1 MRLPP
6 EFDLHTLEI
15 FVLTVDLGGMTACAG
30 QLRITQSAVS
40 QTINRL
46 EEGIGTP
53 LFDRALRPLGLT
65 PAGRALHKRA
75 AALLASARAVYDEV
89 RESAQQPIDNITV
102 GMAESLAALL
112 TAPLLRQYGSLVGR
126 WRIRAGISLNQQ
138 ADFLAR
144 RCDMLVTGSN
154 RLEKHDG
161 IDHHAVAD
169 DPFVLVFPADY
180 QGSADPAEANARL
193 PFVRYSL
200 DTGMGQ
206 RIESQLTRLKLRVP
220 NVIEV
225 DIIRQQLSTVAMGIG
240 WSISSLLCL
249 AAMPESLPRIRVEP
263 LPRAGFARKIQVVA
277 RTGELGDLPLLTA
290 ELARDILRRE
300 VRLHAQP
307 HWPWIGEGQAEDAN
321 AANSQGAKLRQT
333 SM

>member
-15 FVLTVDLGGMTACAG
+15 FVLAVDLGGMTACAG
-30 QLRITQSAVS
+30 QLRVTQSAVS
-40 QTINRL
+40 QTITRL
-46 EEGIGTP
+46 EEGIGTQ

-65 PAGRALHKRA
+65 PAGRALHRRA
-75 AALLASARAVYDEV
+75 STLLANARAVYDEV
-89 RESAQQPIDNITV
+89 RESAAQPIDNITV
-102 GMAESLAALL
+102 GMAESLATLL
-112 TAPLLRQYGSLVGR
+112 TAPLLRQYGTRVGR

-144 RCDMLVTGSN
+144 RCDMLITGSST
-154 RLEKHDG
+154 LEKHDG
-161 IDHHAVAD
+161 IEHHHVAD

-180 QGSADPAEANARL
+180 QGSADPAEANAQL

-220 NVIEV
+220 HVIEV
-225 DIIRQQLSTVAMGIG
+225 DIIRQQLGIVAMGIG
-240 WSISSLLCL
+240 WSISSRLCL
-249 AAMPESLPRIRVEP
+249 AAMPEIMPRIRVEP
-263 LPRAGFARKIQVVA
+263 LPRAGFSRRIQVVA
-277 RTGELGDLPLLTA
+277 RSGELGDLPQLTA
-290 ELARDILRRE
+290 ELARDILGGQIG
-300 VRLHAQP
+300 QP
-307 HWPWIGEGQAEDAN
+307 IDAAIS
-321 AANSQGAKLRQT
+321 AANSQEAKLRQT

>member
-102 GMAESLAALL
+102 GMAESLATLL
-112 TAPLLRQYGSLVGR
+112 TAPLLRQYGMRVGR

-138 ADFLAR
+138 GDFLAR
-144 RCDMLVTGSN
+144 RCDMLITGSN

-249 AAMPESLPRIRVEP
+249 AAMPELLPRIRVEP

-277 RTGELGDLPLLTA
+277 RTGELGDLPQLTA
-290 ELARDILRRE
+290 ELARDILGRE
-300 VRLHAQP
+300 VLLHAP
-307 HWPWIGEGQAEDAN
+307 AHWPWMGDGQTGDAN
-321 AANSQGAKLRQT
+321 RSPASASAERST
-333 SM
+333 

>member
-15 FVLTVDLGGMTACAG
+15 FVLTVDLGGMTACAA

-46 EEGIGTP
+46 EDGIGTQ

-75 AALLASARAVYDEV
+75 SHLLANARTVYDEV
-89 RESAQQPIDNITV
+89 RESAQQPIDNIAV
-102 GMAESLAALL
+102 GMAESLASLL
-112 TAPLLRQYGSLVGR
+112 TAPLLHQYGTRAGR

-138 ADFLAR
+138 ADFVAR
-144 RCDMLVTGSN
+144 RCDMLITGSN
-154 RLEKHDG
+154 RLEKLDG
-161 IDHHAVAD
+161 IEHHAVVD

-180 QGSADPAEANARL
+180 QGSADPAEANMQL

-225 DIIRQQLSTVAMGIG
+225 DIIRQQLTTVAMGIG
-240 WSISSLLCL
+240 WSITSLLCL
-249 AAMPESLPRIRVEP
+249 AAMPEIRPQIRVEP
-263 LPRAGFARKIQVVA
+263 LPRAGFARLIQVVA
-277 RTGELGDLPLLTA
+277 RSGELGDLPRLTA
-290 ELARDILRRE
+290 ELARDILGR
-300 VRLHAQP
+300 Q
-307 HWPWIGEGQAEDAN
+307 IGQAGDAAVS
-321 AANSQGAKLRQT
+321 AANSHGAKLRQT

>member
-15 FVLTVDLGGMTACAG
+15 FVLAVDLGGMTACAA

-40 QTINRL
+40 QTISRL

-75 AALLASARAVYDEV
+75 AALLANARAVYDEV

-112 TAPLLRQYGSLVGR
+112 TAPLLRQYGMRVGR

-180 QGSADPAEANARL
+180 QGSADPGEANARL

-249 AAMPESLPRIRVEP
+249 AAMPEILPRIRVEP

-277 RTGELGDLPLLTA
+277 RTGELGDLPQLTA
-290 ELARDILRRE
+290 ELAREILGRE
-300 VRLHAQP
+300 VLLHF
-307 HWPWIGEGQAEDAN
+307 PWVGENQLGDAADS